1 MADHASVDRRNY
13 RANLLEGGLY
23 LAATPFFSPQTVLPV
38 LVAGLGGGNLAVG
51 AVAALN
57 YAGVFLPQAFVAR
70 SVAALPW
77 KKPWALALGAAQRS
91 MLLLLALAVMAFGA
105 ARPGLTLALVLLL
118 YAANQLVLGA
128 ASLVWF
134 DLFAKATPLA
144 WRGRLVGWRNALGGG
159 LSVIGGSVLTWLL
172 ATYAF
177 PRSFAIALLVAFV
190 LQLASLLVQLR
201 YVELAASPTPPL
213 RPLAAYLCDLP
224 ALLRRHRG
232 FALFVAYAA
241 GSYLAMMPVGFFAV
255 HAVER
260 FGAGAAAIGGFTLML
275 VTVQIVSAPL
285 CGALADR
292 FGNKAALAVATAA
305 LGCANAWALVAPT
318 LTAFAPVFVLV
329 GINLGTEYMAR
340 HNMAAEFAPEEQRAL
355 FVGMMNTTLAPFC
368 LSGLVGG
375 FIADAFGHRAVFA
388 AGVVLATAALAVLLL
403 AVRDPRRARPR
414 GPGRP
419 APAAGDAGG

>member
-1 MADHASVDRRNY
+1 MADRDTVDRRNY

-51 AVAALN
+51 AMAALN
-57 YAGVFLPQAFVAR
+57 HAGVFLPQAFVAR
-70 SVAALPW
+70 RVAALPW

-91 MLLLLALAVMAFGA
+91 MLLLLGLAVLAFGG

-128 ASLVWF
+128 AALVWF
-134 DLFAKATPLA
+134 DLFAKVTPVA

-159 LSVIGGSVLTWLL
+159 LSVIGGSLLTWLL

-177 PRSFAIALLVAFV
+177 PHSFAIALLVAFV

-201 YVELAASPTPPL
+201 YVELDASPTPPL
-213 RPLAAYLCDLP
+213 RPLAAYLRDLP

-260 FGAGAAAIGGFTLML
+260 FGAGAGAVGAFTLML

-285 CGALADR
+285 CGVLADR
-292 FGNKAALAVATAA
+292 HGNRAALTVATGAVLAA
-305 LGCANAWALVAPT
+305 SVWALLAPT
-318 LTAFAPVFVLV
+318 LVSYTLVFAFV
-329 GINLGTEYMAR
+329 GVNIGTEYMAR
-340 HNMAAEFAPEEQRAL
+340 HNMAAELAPEERRAL
-355 FVGMMNTTLAPFC
+355 FVGAMNTALAPFC
-368 LSGLVGG
+368 LSGLLGG
-375 FIADAFGHRAVFA
+375 VVAEVLGRRAVFA
-388 AGVVLATAALAVLLL
+388 AGIVLSLASLAVLLL
-403 AVRDPRRARPR
+403 VVRDPRHRRP
-414 GPGRP
+414 GHGS
-419 APAAGDAGG
+419 A